1 MRLERKIA
9 IALAK
14 ELKRITQKAKLEA
27 LAVLTATGDRIA
39 FYAGDKRANST
50 ELSAI
55 GAALVAAARLALE
68 RLNFSPIN
76 DVMVRGKNGF
86 LILKSIGD
94 FHLVG
99 GTSDIE
105 EFKSA
110 ISVLSQHAPKIAD
123 ILTYVNIDEDGGII
137 VDTD

>member
-9 IALAK
+9 YALAK
-14 ELKRITQKAKLEA
+14 ELKDITQEAKLEA

-39 FYAGDKRANST
+39 FYAGDKQANST

-68 RLNFSPIN
+68 RLAFSPIN

-105 EFKSA
+105 EFKNA
-110 ISVLSQHAPKIAD
+110 IAVLSNHAPQIAD
-123 ILTYVNIDEDGGII
+123 ILSYVQIDDDEIP
-137 VDTD
+137 TN

>member
-9 IALAK
+9 YALAK
-14 ELKRITQKAKLEA
+14 ELKDITQEAKLEA

-55 GAALVAAARLALE
+55 GAALVAA
-68 RLNFSPIN
+68 PIN

-105 EFKSA
+105 EFKNA
-110 ISVLSQHAPKIAD
+110 IAVLSSHAPQIAD
-123 ILTYVNIDEDGGII
+123 ILSYVQIDDDEIPME
-137 VDTD
+137 

>member
-9 IALAK
+9 YALAK
-14 ELKRITQKAKLEA
+14 ELKDITQEAKLEA
-27 LAVLTATGDRIA
+27 LAVLTATGDRVA
-39 FYAGDKRANST
+39 FYAGDKKANST

-68 RLNFSPIN
+68 KLNFSPIN
-76 DVMVRGKNGF
+76 DVMVRGRNGL

-94 FHLVG
+94 YHLIG

-105 EFKSA
+105 EFKTA
-110 ISVLSQHAPKIAD
+110 IAVLSSHAPKIAD
-123 ILTYVNIDEDGGII
+123 ILSYVQLEEEEF
-137 VDTD
+137 TE

>member
-1 MRLERKIA
+1 MRLERKVA
-9 IALAK
+9 YALAK
-14 ELKRITQKAKLEA
+14 ELKDITQEARLEA
-27 LAVLTATGDRIA
+27 LAILTATGDRIA
-39 FYAGDKRANST
+39 FYAGDKKANST

-76 DVMVRGKNGF
+76 DVMVRGNNGF

-94 FHLVG
+94 FHIVG

-105 EFKSA
+105 EFKTA
-110 ISVLSQHAPKIAD
+110 IAVLSSHATKIAD
-123 ILTYVNIDEDGGII
+123 ILSYVQIDEDEILQE
-137 VDTD
+137 

>member
-9 IALAK
+9 YALAK
-14 ELKRITQKAKLEA
+14 ELKDITQDAKLEA
-27 LAVLTATGDRIA
+27 LAILTATGDRIA
-39 FYAGDKRANST
+39 FYAGDKKANST

-68 RLNFSPIN
+68 RLNFAPIN

-86 LILKSIGD
+86 LILKTIGE

-105 EFKSA
+105 EFKNA
-110 ISVLSQHAPKIAD
+110 ISVLSNHAPKIAD
-123 ILTYVNIDEDGGII
+123 ILSYVQLEDDEIP
-137 VDTD
+137 TE